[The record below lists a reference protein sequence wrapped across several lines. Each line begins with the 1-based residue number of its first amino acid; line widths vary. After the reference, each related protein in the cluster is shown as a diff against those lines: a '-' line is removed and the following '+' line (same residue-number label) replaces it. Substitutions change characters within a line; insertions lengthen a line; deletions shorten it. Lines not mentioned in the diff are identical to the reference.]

1 MPDTTTVL
9 SSAAVV
15 LVAAFLKGIVG
26 FGFPTTSTTLLALFV
41 DVKTAVVLVILPNIV
56 MDSVQMARRGRLLG
70 TARRLATTLAAGA
83 VGIVIGTWLLVLLPS
98 WVATLVLGVFTMAF
112 VVLNATPFT
121 PRLPRDR
128 ERALGPVAGFVSGIV
143 GGLTNTPGTALV
155 IFFYA
160 LGLPKEEF
168 VRSIALSFVALK
180 AVQLGAVTHFGLMS
194 WGLFTVSLGLTGVA
208 LVGFSA
214 GLRVQDR
221 LDQRSFN
228 RAVLVV
234 LAVIGLWL
242 VFRSLAAS

>member
-1 MPDTTTVL
+1 MPDLTTVL
-9 SSAAVV
+9 SGAAVV

-41 DVKTAVVLVILPNIV
+41 DVKTAVALVILPNIV
-56 MDSVQMARRGRLLG
+56 MDGVQMARRGHLLA
-70 TARRLATTLAAGA
+70 TARRLAPTLVAGA
-83 VGIVIGTWLLVLLPS
+83 AGIVIGTWLLVLLPS
-98 WVATLVLGVFTMAF
+98 WVALLVLGIFTLGF

-121 PRLPRDR
+121 LRLPRER
-128 ERALGPVAGFVSGIV
+128 ERALGPVAGLVSGIV

-168 VRSIALSFVALK
+168 VRSIALSFVVLK
-180 AVQLGAVTHFGLMS
+180 VVQLGAVAHFGLMS
-194 WGLFTVSLGLTGVA
+194 WGLFGVSLGLTGVA
-208 LVGFSA
+208 LLGFSA

-228 RAVLVV
+228 RAVLVF
-234 LAVIGLWL
+234 LAAIGVWL
-242 VFRSLAAS
+242 VYRSLSAP